1 MVQSFLFFAL
11 GFLAAAFLAIA
22 VTPAIWQRAVIL
34 TRKRIEASTPLTRN
48 ELQADKDQQR
58 AEFAMELRKV
68 EMRAKARGEKLTQA
82 QIDIVQLDT
91 EKAALSV
98 ELGKTELKL
107 SDREQSI
114 VSLKAE
120 LAKEIENAAT
130 LRATRDELTKIVE
143 SSAKLIHDNE
153 VEINSLKTESDSRR
167 IEIASLASELEMQIA
182 HAANL
187 NGTIAA
193 AEQDL
198 RSAANQLRAA
208 KEEIR
213 HDKRRIGDA
222 EKKIER
228 LSAQAADRAER
239 LERREEEI
247 ERLKEQ
253 IKVLTSERNDLDRK
267 HASAERQRT
276 HLQSQNAAIS
286 SRLATIGG
294 VDAAAQADFSVLRE
308 TIRDIAARIV
318 VSTAVDE
325 GAESPIPAILLQAE
339 KIAPAK
345 KTGQEL
351 PPSLAERIRAL
362 EQVARR
368 G

>member
-1 MVQSFLFFAL
+1 MVQSVLFFAL

-58 AEFAMELRKV
+58 AEFAMELRKL
-68 EMRAKARGEKLTQA
+68 ETRAKARGEKLTQA
-82 QIDIVQLDT
+82 QVDIVQLDA
-91 EKAALSV
+91 EKDALSV
-98 ELGKTELKL
+98 ELGQTELKL
-107 SDREQSI
+107 SDREQNI
-114 VSLKAE
+114 LNLKAE
-120 LAKEIENAAT
+120 LAKEIENAAL
-130 LRATRDELTKIVE
+130 LRASRDELTKIVE
-143 SSAKLIHDNE
+143 NSTKLINDNE

-167 IEIASLASELEMQIA
+167 IEIATLASELEMQIA

-193 AEQDL
+193 AEQEL
-198 RSAANQLRAA
+198 RSAANQLRAG
-208 KEEIR
+208 KEELR

-247 ERLKEQ
+247 ERLKDQ
-253 IKVLTSERNDLDRK
+253 VKVLTSERNDLDRK

-276 HLQSQNAAIS
+276 HLQNQNAAIS
-286 SRLATIGG
+286 SRLSSIGG
-294 VDAAAQADFSVLRE
+294 IEPSAPPDNSVLRD

-318 VSTAVDE
+318 ISTATEE
-325 GAESPIPAILLQAE
+325 GTQSPIPEILLRAE
-339 KIAPAK
+339 KIEPAR

-351 PPSLAERIRAL
+351 PISLAERIRAL
-362 EQVARR
+362 EQEARR
-368 G
+368 T